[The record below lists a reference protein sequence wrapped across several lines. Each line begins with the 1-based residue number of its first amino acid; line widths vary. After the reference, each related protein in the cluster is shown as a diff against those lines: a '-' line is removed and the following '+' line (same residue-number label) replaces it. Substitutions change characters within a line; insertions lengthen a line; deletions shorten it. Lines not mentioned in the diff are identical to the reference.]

1 MGLRHMRGRAALDRA
16 GLVRAA
22 RVRPT
27 RGRAARVRA
36 MALLLVV
43 GIAGCSG
50 GSGNEAESRTPS
62 EAATTAAPPPPTAEP
77 TTEPV
82 APVTASEPCPYL
94 DRGYIEETVGQRIPE
109 VETITV
115 DGQPAPDC
123 IFYRNDE
130 TASVTIDLTPYADAV
145 AAQNAALAI
154 VTTAATPITDVGDY
168 GGVLVTDRTLLAVTR
183 GPLLVQVI
191 TNQPSSLQAR
201 EIAATVLAAIP
212 PG

>member
-16 GLVRAA
+16 GLVRGA

-27 RGRAARVRA
+27 RVRVARVRA

-50 GSGNEAESRTPS
+50 GSGNEAESDPPS
-62 EAATTAAPPPPTAEP
+62 EEATTAAASPTAEL
-77 TTEPV
+77 TTEP
-82 APVTASEPCPYL
+82 APPVTASEPCPYL

-130 TASVTIDLTPYADAV
+130 TASVTIDLTQYADPV
-145 AAQNAALAI
+145 AAQNAALAL
-154 VTTAATPITDVGDY
+154 VTTAATPITDIGDY
-168 GGVLVTDRTLLAVTR
+168 GGVLVTDQTLLAVTR
-183 GPLLVQVI
+183 GPLLVSVI